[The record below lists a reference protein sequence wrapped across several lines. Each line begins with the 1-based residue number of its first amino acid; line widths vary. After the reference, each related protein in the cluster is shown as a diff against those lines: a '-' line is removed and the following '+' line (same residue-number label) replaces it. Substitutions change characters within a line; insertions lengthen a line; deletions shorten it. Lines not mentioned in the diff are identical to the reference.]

1 MKGNFRSFVAGCVV
15 TAALVGIVGTAAAT
29 VGRKTVEVDYNNIK
43 VTMDGSPVALV
54 DANGSAVEPFAI
66 NGTTYLPVRAVSNA
80 LGLSVNWNAAT
91 STVELSSSGRQEQPV
106 PSTEPEPSVS
116 ETATFGQQNAL
127 NKALEYLSFMPFSY
141 SGLLNQL
148 EFEGFTKEEA
158 TYGVDHCG
166 ADWSHQAALKAEDY
180 LNFMSF
186 SRQGLIDQLMFDGFT
201 AEQAEYGVTAVGY

>member
-1 MKGNFRSFVAGCVV
+1 MKGNFKSFVAGCVV
-15 TAALVGIVGTAAAT
+15 TAALAGIVGTAGAI

-43 VTMDGSPVALV
+43 VTMDGQAVTLV

-66 NGTTYLPVRAVSNA
+66 NGTTYLPVRAVSGA

-91 STVELSSSGRQEQPV
+91 STVELYSSGQKEQPV
-106 PSTEPEPSVS
+106 PSPEPTPSESVMP
-116 ETATFGQQNAL
+116 TIGQQNAL
-127 NKALEYLSFMPFSY
+127 NKAQDYLSFMPFSY

-166 ADWSHQAALKAEDY
+166 ADWSLQAALKAEDY
-180 LNFMSF
+180 LDFMSF